1 MTLSAQEAVTIT
13 NKGIQLTLAA
23 GWNESLYA
31 EWAPYEEASTYHV
44 YVKGGQYA
52 DYTRIDRQLVRSY
65 GTYNRA
71 DALGL
76 RAASDYAIKVVPV
89 VNGAEDEA
97 KASTATGITVRNYH
111 REGYA
116 HDHAE
121 AGIGAYHDD
130 GTLKEGARIL
140 YIDDDDALRRL
151 VARALARR
159 GWAVTG
165 AASGAEGVALAAEGG
180 FDLVAVDHYMP
191 GMDGLETLTA
201 INALREP
208 PPVVYVTGSDEGRI
222 AVAALKAGAADY
234 VVKAVGEDF
243 FDLLAASFEQV
254 LDRTRLERAKAAA
267 EAELR
272 ASNARLEA
280 MLSEVNHRV
289 ANSLQLVSAMIGLQ
303 KGVMTD
309 ERAREALED
318 TQRRIRAIAQVH
330 RRLYTANDVE
340 QVDLRD
346 YLGALIEELG
356 ESWSSDAMPR
366 TLTLMAEPI
375 RVKTDRAVSI
385 GVIVTELVT
394 NACKYA
400 YPDGA
405 GEVRIRVAR
414 EDAQCLLV
422 VEDDGCGMAA
432 DEAPKGTGL
441 GTKLIRAMA
450 QSLQTAVEYDPAHR
464 GVRAMLRVPV

>member
-1 MTLSAQEAVTIT
+1 M
-13 NKGIQLTLAA
+13 
-23 GWNESLYA
+23 
-31 EWAPYEEASTYHV
+31 
-44 YVKGGQYA
+44 
-52 DYTRIDRQLVRSY
+52 
-65 GTYNRA
+65 
-71 DALGL
+71 
-76 RAASDYAIKVVPV
+76 
-89 VNGAEDEA
+89 
-97 KASTATGITVRNYH
+97 
-111 REGYA
+111 
-116 HDHAE
+116 
-121 AGIGAYHDD
+121 
-130 GTLKEGARIL
+130 EGARIL

-180 FDLVAVDHYMP
+180 FDLVAVEHYMP